1 MPVWWRELQ
10 AQACDFGEL
19 VANGFGVEL
28 HPSASVSDTAVLDT
42 SRGPIFVG
50 ARTRICV
57 GAFIQGPVTI
67 GADCLVGNLALI
79 RGATSIGN
87 ETRIGFAS
95 EIKNAI
101 IEDRVRVG
109 PQCFIADSKIERE
122 AYLGAQV
129 RTSNHRLD
137 KHSVKVLLE
146 NEWVDTGLE
155 KLGCLIGA
163 GASLGIQVIVLPGR
177 VIAPGSSFAPRITV
191 EKNLPPGRY
200 RLAQQLESF

>member
-10 AQACDFGEL
+10 AQEREFGGL
-19 VANGFGVEL
+19 LIDPHVADVD
-28 HPSASVSDTAVLDT
+28 PSAFVSETATLDT

-50 ARTRICV
+50 ARSRICD
-57 GAFIQGPVTI
+57 GAHVQGPVAI
-67 GADCLVGNLALI
+67 GADCLIGNLAMI
-79 RGATSIGN
+79 RGSTSIGTG
-87 ETRIGFAS
+87 TRIGFAT

-101 IEDRVRVG
+101 IEDGVTIG
-109 PQCFIADSKIERE
+109 PQCFVADSKIERD
-122 AYLGAQV
+122 AYLGALV

-137 KHSVKVLLE
+137 KGSVKVLVE
-146 NEWVDTGLE
+146 GEWMDTGME

-177 VIAPGSSFAPRITV
+177 MIAPGSSFAPRITV
-191 EKNLPPGRY
+191 ERNLPSGRY

>member
-1 MPVWWRELQ
+1 VWWRELQ
-10 AQACDFGEL
+10 AQACDFGDL
-19 VANGFGVEL
+19 LAKSFGAEV
-28 HPSASVSDTAVLDT
+28 HSSAGVSDTATLDT

-50 ARTRICV
+50 ARSRICD
-57 GAFIQGPVTI
+57 GAFIQGPVAI
-67 GADCLVGNLALI
+67 GADCLIGNLAMV
-79 RGATSIGN
+79 RGATSIGDG
-87 ETRIGFAS
+87 TRIGFAA

-101 IEDRVRVG
+101 IDEQVTIG
-109 PQCFIADSKIERE
+109 PQCFVADSKIERD

-137 KHSVKVLLE
+137 KGSIKVLVE
-146 NEWVDTGLE
+146 DDWVDTGLE

-191 EKNLPPGRY
+191 EKNLPAGRY